1 VYSIV
6 SSPFN
11 KTPNTSLKPTF
22 GGLAQALGV
31 SHRRQNDSRSG
42 IRTNFLLRS
51 SAMSITSW
59 PPQSIF
65 TKYRSSV
72 SAFTRAVQHPL
83 PHCMAMRLPTPNPPF
98 ERDRSQAAL
107 APAPQ
112 LRRWIPGR
120 KKIEQLNQV
129 ELQEVLSVHKA
140 LEKQRGSSGGGG
152 GSSRPS
158 YEIEVSHNDE
168 LFVINGEKFEAKTYC
183 FNMEEG
189 DRVIFIDGSALG
201 ACASATLIN
210 LRTKQKCEV
219 WCE

>member
-1 VYSIV
+1 MRTL
-6 SSPFN
+6 FR
-11 KTPNTSLKPTF
+11 F
-22 GGLAQALGV
+22 MALALV
-31 SHRRQNDSRSG
+31 
-42 IRTNFLLRS
+42 I
-51 SAMSITSW
+51 
-59 PPQSIF
+59 
-65 TKYRSSV
+65 SV
-72 SAFTRAVQHPL
+72 SAPVYADFQRGVRNYQEI
-83 PHCMAMRLPTPNPPF
+83 MA
-98 ERDRSQAAL
+98 
-107 APAPQ
+107 
-112 LRRWIPGR
+112 GR

-129 ELQEVLSVHKA
+129 ELQEVLAVHKA
-140 LEKQRGSSGGGG
+140 LEKQRGSSGGSG